1 MLNLRFLEN
10 GPYIIYGR
18 PLLLKTMPRFFRFE
32 NEAISSFLVW
42 VQLRNIP
49 LDLWSPNVLGKN
61 CSKLGKS
68 IHMDK
73 LTAQKERV
81 TYTRC
86 LVEVNMAKDLAH
98 TIMINLLSGQVY
110 EHAVFYENLSRF
122 CPHCKI
128 VRHTENGCKVKK
140 TNSNKAEPTKAA
152 ETVTNVEKESG
163 PKVAETRVQESK
175 GQPSG
180 TETEKAQETSTGN
193 KFSILDGIPERLT
206 KINYSLQ
213 ASNPNSKWGAKEQ
226 AAADAQSLEWRDF
239 NNVLDS
245 DGNANGLPVTMY
257 EIRDFKNCCYDI
269 GISDLRSIGGIHTS
283 SNNSVWSKLDR
294 AMVNNKWIR
303 DGLIAHV
310 NFDLPRKFS
319 DHSPY
324 TAQQQLHDNPE
335 DPNLQIIVSDL
346 RSKALKLPEAEVSY
360 CSQFTKA
367 KYLKNCDIGTKFFH
381 GLIKSNRSKNHI
393 ASISLEDG
401 SRTTSKN
408 QVSEPFVQ
416 YYMGLLG
423 TKRDCIRLDKEI
435 MLKGKILEAEQA
447 SNLIRAASEEEIK
460 SALFSI
466 GYAVGLAIPSHV
478 CRMDHDMQ
486 NKTGE
491 VSSSGELSASGYPF
505 SHSSRGDESIDHLF
519 FQCRV
524 GNQIWS
530 QIKTWLGISRAMQ
543 TLKAT
548 VKWMIK
554 EARGTGLQSK
564 AKKISLACIVYR
576 LWELENQRIFEGKIN
591 LQEAIIRRIQI
602 QVYRSGGGVFDAAA
616 VSMFWFSS
624 KVAVVAGLF
633 PDSFCV

>member
-1 MLNLRFLEN
+1 MGKGKNKSRKGGHESIRKEDVDPILVVALARPDSSSCASASDLVKIPDLSADLIESLGKHLKGKTQRRNRRTPHKLREMNIQVTHQAFNKMLRILWGRFPGKNKLLHRSWIPGKGFLSPLSTKEVDGSYFSLCLQMLNL
-10 GPYIIYGR
+10 
-18 PLLLKTMPRFFRFE
+18 RFE
-32 NEAISSFLVW
+32 NEAISRFLVW

-128 VRHTENGCKVKK
+128 ARHTENGCKVKK

-163 PKVAETRVQESK
+163 PKVAETRGIQGASLVALRQKRPKRQVQVTKSVYWM
-175 GQPSG
+175 GFQ
-180 TETEKAQETSTGN
+180 
-193 KFSILDGIPERLT
+193 RLT

-226 AAADAQSLEWRDF
+226 AAAADPQSLEWRDF

-324 TAQQQLHDNPE
+324 TVTLLGKNDRGASTFKFFNIWAKLE
-335 DPNLQIIVSDL
+335 KFLELVSNVCRMQMEGTSMYKFYRKL
-346 RSKALKLPEAEVSY
+346 KALKGPLKALNRQHFSQILARAEAV
-360 CSQFTKA
+360 
-367 KYLKNCDIGTKFFH
+367 
-381 GLIKSNRSKNHI
+381 
-393 ASISLEDG
+393 
-401 SRTTSKN
+401 
-408 QVSEPFVQ
+408 
-416 YYMGLLG
+416 
-423 TKRDCIRLDKEI
+423 
-435 MLKGKILEAEQA
+435 
-447 SNLIRAASEEEIK
+447 EEELI
-460 SALFSI
+460 
-466 GYAVGLAIPSHV
+466 
-478 CRMDHDMQ
+478 
-486 NKTGE
+486 
-491 VSSSGELSASGYPF
+491 
-505 SHSSRGDESIDHLF
+505 
-519 FQCRV
+519 
-524 GNQIWS
+524 
-530 QIKTWLGISRAMQ
+530 
-543 TLKAT
+543 
-548 VKWMIK
+548 
-554 EARGTGLQSK
+554 
-564 AKKISLACIVYR
+564 
-576 LWELENQRIFEGKIN
+576 
-591 LQEAIIRRIQI
+591 
-602 QVYRSGGGVFDAAA
+602 
-616 VSMFWFSS
+616 
-624 KVAVVAGLF
+624 
-633 PDSFCV
+633 